1 MKNSQQPGVDV
12 TRSVGQGTEEGFS
25 GEDERKRLGEGCL
38 KRRQLRCAYR
48 KELAEEIF
56 GRGGRSREEVW
67 EMTGEAPTP
76 LKHKLKSMPT
86 CVVISHA
93 HSVLQKSYV
102 VVFRHHFEVTGV
114 CNSMVQ
120 HSHP

>member
-1 MKNSQQPGVDV
+1 MKNSKQPDVDI
-12 TRSVGQGTEEGFS
+12 TRSVGRGTEQGFS

-56 GRGGRSREEVW
+56 GGKRSREEVW
-67 EMTGEAPTP
+67 EMTGEALTP

-86 CVVISHA
+86 CVVLSLMPT
-93 HSVLQKSYV
+93 VSYSNL
-102 VVFRHHFEVTGV
+102 T
-114 CNSMVQ
+114 
-120 HSHP
+120 